1 MFFNKEVYMERKQ
14 TEFMSTGEF
23 AKLCEVPKH
32 ILFHYDEIGLFKPAI
47 TKDNG
52 YRYYSFRQ
60 YDTFS
65 IIVSLKR
72 LGMPLKEIKE
82 FMDNRNPQSLISL
95 LDEKSKE
102 IIREI
107 NRLKE
112 INTEIKSLKNLTETT
127 LALEDKYNQIE
138 LVYLDDFYAFKS
150 QPMYGNED
158 NSLPN
163 FISALIDF
171 RKCSNSTTID
181 FLGAALDMGNILEK
195 RFNSFSYLFIKGDN
209 IKEDYSLVK
218 TSGWYLQ
225 VYYKGSYQNISS
237 IYSQLITYAEE
248 KNIKLGKQVFEEYLL
263 FEVATKEKSEYVT
276 LITVELEK

>member
-1 MFFNKEVYMERKQ
+1 MERKQ

-72 LGMPLKEIKE
+72 LGMPLKEIKK

-102 IIREI
+102 IISEI

-158 NSLPN
+158 NSFPN

-171 RKCSNSTTID
+171 RKSSNSTTID
-181 FLGAALDMGNILEK
+181 FLGAALDMANILEK

-218 TSGWYLQ
+218 KSGWYLQ

-237 IYSQLITYAEE
+237 IYSKLIAYAEE
-248 KNIKLGKQVFEEYLL
+248 NNIKLGSQVFEEYLL

-276 LITVELEK
+276 LITLELEK